1 MYICSLLARS
11 LVIQHLETLRQASP
25 NDICVC
31 YFYFRYSDNTN
42 LTVRGVLETLLKQ
55 TLERH
60 PDAFGVVEQ
69 DYKQHLKEGTQPS
82 ETQLFGFLQ
91 TLANERAVTFYVLDA
106 LDEAPPA
113 LQAAIVRTLSSLNV
127 KLFVTSRPLETVQG
141 SFPQAHPFCIRADEG
156 DIELHV
162 TKGIS
167 DSPRLLGLVK
177 QEGLELRADI
187 LAKVKE
193 KSDGM

>member
-1 MYICSLLARS
+1 M
-11 LVIQHLETLRQASP
+11 
-25 NDICVC
+25 
-31 YFYFRYSDNTN
+31 
-42 LTVRGVLETLLKQ
+42 RGVLETLFKQ

-60 PDAFGVVEQ
+60 PDAFGIVEQ
-69 DYKQHLKEGTQPS
+69 EYERHLKERTQPS
-82 ETQLFGFLQ
+82 ETQLLGFLQ
-91 TLANERAVTFYVLDA
+91 KLADKRAITFYVLDA

-127 KLFVTSRPLETVQG
+127 KLFITSRPLETVQG
-141 SFPQAHPFCIRADEG
+141 AFPQAHPFRIRAHEG

-167 DSPRLLGLVK
+167 NSPVLLNLAK
-177 QEGLELRADI
+177 QEGPELCADI
-187 LAKVKE
+187 LAKVKG